1 MALVTLHFLTQ
12 YGDIYKA
19 SEKEYVYET
28 DLTLY
33 KNMIYTKDNHK
44 AFTIEN
50 DKGYTYRNSLVIFT
64 GFYRDAQNYYVS
76 AKREQLPDS
85 IVKLVTITQVQ
96 ENVKSDYTSTVDF
109 PENAI
114 WGAYNYGTNG
124 RVIWYSANFSNE
136 PSKDFFDAA
145 VNLYDVCS
153 KATAA
158 LHSLTE
164 TTEKASTS
172 NDWSISNIASS
183 STDSLYVSS
192 NFCDSA
198 NYSAYTLTSLEDS
211 VNKIINEYMEK
222 EKEKENS
229 KMNFKNYFKFGPE
242 YCRSIRLSTYGP
254 AFQSND
260 GGAYL
265 SYDKT
270 TSTWVDVAN
279 LTFDFKNA
287 YFALPVGIDA
297 LNEGDYILHNG
308 QWVRVNYIETIDGH
322 TTIRVD
328 NPWTKTI
335 YSVLPERSIFGFNY
349 YTKLVGLMDNAL
361 TNASAENPFGNPLLL
376 MAMSEGTGSFK
387 EMLPLLL
394 MQNTDNNALTSN
406 PLLLMMMFGDK

>member
-1 MALVTLHFLTQ
+1 MALVTLRFLTQ

-33 KNMIYTKDNHK
+33 KNMIYSKDYHK

-64 GFYRDAQNYYVS
+64 GFYKDAEYYGK
-76 AKREQLPDS
+76 ARHGKLPDS

-96 ENVKSDYTSTVDF
+96 ENVNSDYEPTISLPDT
-109 PENAI
+109 AI
-114 WGAYNYGTNG
+114 YGAWDYNNHG
-124 RVIWYSANFSNE
+124 RIIWPSNE
-136 PSKDFFDAA
+136 VSKDFYDTTANFR
-145 VNLYDVCS
+145 DVCS
-153 KATAA
+153 KATASFKNATEAVKDA
-158 LHSLTE
+158 LTSIDWNKCNIGSSL
-164 TTEKASTS
+164 
-172 NDWSISNIASS
+172 
-183 STDSLYVSS
+183 TDSLYINS
-192 NFCDSA
+192 CDSS

-308 QWVRVNYIETIDGH
+308 QWVRVNYIETVDDHI
-322 TTIRVD
+322 TIRVD

-335 YSVLPERSIFGFNY
+335 YNVLPERSIFGFNY
-349 YTKLVGLMDNAL
+349 YTKLVGLMDSAL